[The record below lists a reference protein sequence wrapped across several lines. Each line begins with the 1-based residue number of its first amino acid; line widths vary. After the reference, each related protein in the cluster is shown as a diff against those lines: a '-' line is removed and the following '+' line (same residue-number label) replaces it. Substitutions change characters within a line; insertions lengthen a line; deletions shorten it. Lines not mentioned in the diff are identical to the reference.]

1 MNRHVLGTIAF
12 GCTFL
17 IAAMAAAEG
26 DPAAGERAF
35 RQCAA
40 CHTLDGT
47 HRVGPSLAGIFG
59 RTAGTADGFR
69 YSPDIVAA
77 GEAGVVWDAETIFT
91 YLDNPTEFLKAATG
105 KDRIQTR
112 MPNRYPDEGMRR
124 DIIAYLEQEVG
135 G

>member
-1 MNRHVLGTIAF
+1 MNRHILGAIAL
-12 GCTFL
+12 GCTSF
-17 IAAMAAAEG
+17 IAAGAAAEG

-40 CHTLDGT
+40 CHTLDGS
-47 HRVGPSLAGIFG
+47 HRVGPSLQGIFG

-77 GEAGVVWDAETIFT
+77 GEAGLVWDAETIFT
-91 YLDNPTEFLKAATG
+91 YLENPPEFLKEATG
-105 KDRIQTR
+105 KDRVQTR
-112 MPNRYPDEGMRR
+112 MPNRYPDAQMRE
-124 DIIAYLEQEVG
+124 DIIAYLEQDVG

>member
-1 MNRHVLGTIAF
+1 MNRHILGAMAL
-12 GCTFL
+12 GCTPFF
-17 IAAMAAAEG
+17 AVEAMAEG

-40 CHTLDGT
+40 CHTLDGA
-47 HRVGPSLAGIFG
+47 HRVGPSLQGIFG

-69 YSPDIVAA
+69 YSPDVVAA
-77 GEAGVVWDAETIFT
+77 GEAGVVWDAETIFN
-91 YLDNPTEFLKAATG
+91 YLENPPEFLKAATG
-105 KDRIQTR
+105 KDRVQTR
-112 MPNRYPDEGMRR
+112 MPNRYPDAQMRE